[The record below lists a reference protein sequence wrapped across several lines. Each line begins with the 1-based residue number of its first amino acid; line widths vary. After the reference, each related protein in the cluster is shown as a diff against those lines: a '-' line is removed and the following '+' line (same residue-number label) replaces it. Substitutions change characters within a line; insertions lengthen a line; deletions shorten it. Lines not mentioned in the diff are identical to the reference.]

1 MFQPM
6 LPLTLLSSDSILSAL
21 RLPETDISDAA
32 QNIRKFTIS
41 VAFIDFKDLAGFCK
55 HSCIDADSTTF
66 VRTFWISWIF
76 FDKTFQSEE
85 FTADIAEPPKVR
97 DTVRVKCSEEALMRS
112 ITGDS
117 SMRIFL
123 CTQGSVLAAISLP
136 LFKHSSHGLFPLT
149 TIGWYDLDSSKSQ
162 GAIQLNKPAVKLS
175 IIVDIDSEEDSAPSS
190 SAGPASRIPTRSSSS
205 PPTVSN
211 TDRVPENFASSNN
224 ERLVVE
230 EDTTKGVRF
239 SVDCDDGIG
248 IKKSV
253 TRRKGSGSRS
263 RRTSSD
269 DLCETSS
276 EDAGDSHDESD
287 NFRFDRN
294 DDEEADDYT
303 RHYRV
308 NVEVKSI
315 GGLKRAANAAIHFT
329 YPYLGAGRPVRTHP
343 IWLPAN
349 TEGRVDGCAASY
361 DCCMSRNRIRDILSE
376 HPLKISAVS
385 RTNLGSANIGEVVV
399 DLFGVMEK
407 KPHSYRCAMTSKTFK
422 SREEYVSYRQSLLAL
437 RSLGQI
443 ERVPSKDPVTV
454 WADDSLLPLTADRR
468 SDSQMSFLGGQLRVV
483 VVLEEI
489 SIVGAEIA
497 TSVTPG
503 YKMHNGALYVVKQAS
518 TDLLECTDDQD
529 VELPPQPLDRVG
541 LSEGERIAL
550 EKLKSDWDVY
560 RMASEV
566 QWRNN
571 LKDREMQM
579 RVKLESESSHSL
591 AERADDL
598 RRAQEEAG
606 RLEVRLR
613 GAIDEAERQKS
624 QLRLRE
630 EQMQMTLAQKTS
642 ELQLLQRRVR
652 DEAKARIDAEVQKS
666 VSLESQITVQK
677 QQIER
682 YEKRVKDVEKD
693 YESFRAHSR
702 GTPESILREELSRI
716 KGQLSESRAEVER
729 ERRIKSEAM
738 LEKEH
743 YRAQMHR
750 LAVALKREREKSSAS
765 ARQDLDQLR
774 LEFLAREERCT
785 FNDICYYYYCCW
797 CCCCSALKRFD
808 YIYICISYPLQSSP
822 VDCLQFL

>member
-1 MFQPM
+1 MAADRRMFPPM
-6 LPLTLLSSDSILSAL
+6 LPLTLLSSDSMQSAL
-21 RLPETDISDAA
+21 HLPETDMSDAA
-32 QNIRKFTIS
+32 QNIKKFSIS
-41 VAFIDFKDLAGFCK
+41 VAFIDFKDLAGFCEV
-55 HSCIDADSTTF
+55 SCEDIVPSISS
-66 VRTFWISWIF
+66 RTYWISWIF

-85 FTADIAEPPKVR
+85 FTADSAEPPKVR
-97 DTVRVKCSEEALMRS
+97 DTIRVKCSEEALMRS
-112 ITGDS
+112 ITSDS

-123 CTQGSVLAAISLP
+123 CTQGSVLAAITLP
-136 LFKHSSHGLFPLT
+136 LFKHSSRGQFPLT
-149 TIGWYDLDSSKSQ
+149 TIGWYDLDSSKSH
-162 GAIQLNKPAVKLS
+162 GALQLNKPAVKVS
-175 IIVDIDSEEDSAPSS
+175 ITVDIDSHEISAPSS
-190 SAGPASRIPTRSSSS
+190 SAGPASRIPKRSPPS
-205 PPTVSN
+205 PPTVGH
-211 TDRVPENFASSNN
+211 TEKIPDDFVASST
-224 ERLVVE
+224 E
-230 EDTTKGVRF
+230 EFVAEGDVLKGVRF
-239 SVDCDDGIG
+239 SLDCNDGLE

-253 TRRKGSGSRS
+253 PRRKSTGSRS
-263 RRTSSD
+263 RRTSPD

-287 NFRFDRN
+287 TCRFDNN

-385 RTNLGSANIGEVVV
+385 RTHLGSANIGEVVV

-422 SREEYVSYRQSLLAL
+422 SREEYASYRQSLLAL

-443 ERVPSKDPVTV
+443 ERVPSRDPVTV
-454 WADDSLLPLTADRR
+454 WADDSLIPLTADKR
-468 SDSQMSFLGGQLRVV
+468 SDSGMAFLGGQLRVV

-489 SIVGAEIA
+489 SIVGGEIA
-497 TSVTPG
+497 TSVKPG
-503 YKMHNGALYVVKQAS
+503 YKMHNGALYVVKEAS
-518 TDLLECTDDQD
+518 SDLTSQEDQD

-541 LSEGERIAL
+541 LTEGERIAL
-550 EKLKSDWDVY
+550 EKLRSDWDVY

-571 LKDREMQM
+571 LKEREMQM

-652 DEAKARIDAEVQKS
+652 DEAKARIDAEVQKA

-702 GTPESILREELSRI
+702 GTPESMLREELARI
-716 KGQLSESRAEVER
+716 KGQLGESRAEVER

-774 LEFLAREERCT
+774 LEFLAREERCV
-785 FNDICYYYYCCW
+785 FDIIS
-797 CCCCSALKRFD
+797 CCCSRSVSF
-808 YIYICISYPLQSSP
+808 
-822 VDCLQFL
+822 